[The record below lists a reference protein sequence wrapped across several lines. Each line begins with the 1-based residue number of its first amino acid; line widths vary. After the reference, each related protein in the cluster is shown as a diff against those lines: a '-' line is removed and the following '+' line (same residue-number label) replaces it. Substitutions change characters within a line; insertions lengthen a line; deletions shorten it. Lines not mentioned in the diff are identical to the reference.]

1 MWTYVNMWK
10 WMWNIYE
17 YVNVK
22 TWMPSMTYHSREAHQ
37 WWASLLVYIDIYVY
51 TLYLQAD
58 TFIASFTEYMLHT
71 YVSTSTMYTY
81 PRGRWHI
88 EVHLRC
94 GNVKLWVIG
103 IQEGWV
109 CVVSVLDLGVWK
121 HVSLY
126 TSKPWPYT
134 CIHNIILHACTY
146 ATYMYWNWSLLKA
159 LSNLPSIETQDCS
172 SFVKIAD
179 PTSALLPTNTTETYR

>member
-1 MWTYVNMWK
+1 
-10 WMWNIYE
+10 
-17 YVNVK
+17 
-22 TWMPSMTYHSREAHQ
+22 
-37 WWASLLVYIDIYVY
+37 
-51 TLYLQAD
+51 
-58 TFIASFTEYMLHT
+58 MLH
-71 YVSTSTMYTY
+71 VCMSTSTHIHIYTYIYIYIYIHIYIYIYTYIYMYNIILYTY

-88 EVHLRC
+88 EVHLRR
-94 GNVKLWVIG
+94 GDVKLWVIG

-121 HVSLY
+121 YVSLY
-126 TSKPWPYT
+126 TLKPWPYT
-134 CIHNIILHACTY
+134 CIHNIILHVCTIFFPTVAMTIGEILLFCMYVHAY

-179 PTSALLPTNTTETYR
+179 PTSALLPTNITETYRSIKINPKIE